1 MEKEH
6 DWKHEWK
13 DMPEFYVPTRNTE
26 LRNQID
32 ISDIK

>member
-13 DMPEFYVPTRNTE
+13 DMPEFYAPKKKFKKSWVEDLT
-26 LRNQID
+26 L
-32 ISDIK
+32 